1 MSIELGGG
9 LSTKKLRYVIRG
21 QRVKVVG
28 SVRPFVRGQVVTVM
42 VVRKGKVTVRKRA
55 RVRRARR
62 GRGRFVVRFVARRRG
77 LLRVVA
83 VHRATAA
90 QAAFRARSKRV
101 RAVLWSAGGGRTGL
115 RVLLLQRGLRSL
127 GYAVPV
133 TGVFDGGTAR
143 AVTAFRKVQGWGRT
157 GYASGAVYGKVFRR
171 QGRFKL
177 RHPRAGRHVE
187 FDWSRQVLVLANR
200 GRAWR
205 TYHASSGKASTP
217 TVFGT
222 LPLLQ
227 QDARHQRQGHGPLQ
241 LLHRR
246 LRDSRL
252 PVRADLSRQP
262 RLHPHPDPERA
273 RRLQLDPARDA
284 DLRLPLERIHRPPAA
299 IATQWKSLAMCLVI
313 GSRRVLLER
322 SARAPARGAA
332 RARARDRRGD
342 PHERAQG
349 PVLRGR
355 QAGDPAALRLP
366 GAGRAGGR
374 RGRGRARQR
383 RWRADHGRRSGGLRG
398 PGGRSRRQGL
408 LRQEGAQG
416 ATASSAGSRAP
427 SYSRASAAS

>member
-1 MSIELGGG
+1 MIPAAMGRRRLLLLPVIAAAIAAAPAEAQLPVPTTPAPTSAPKPKAGKMSIKLGGG

-28 SVRPFVRGQVVTVM
+28 SVRPFVSGQVVTVM

-55 RVRRARR
+55 QVRRARR

-101 RAVLWSAGGGRTGL
+101 KAVLWSAGGGRTGL

-133 TGVFDGGTAR
+133 TGGFDGGTAR
-143 AVTAFRKVQGWGRT
+143 AVTAFRKVQGWGRS

-217 TVFGT
+217 TVFGSYRFYSKT
-222 LPLLQ
+222 PGTN
-227 QDARHQRQGHGPLQ
+227 DKGMVDSNYFIGGYAIHGYPSVPTYPAS
-241 LLHRR
+241 HGCIRI
-246 LRDSRL
+246 
-252 PVRADLSRQP
+252 PIP
-262 RLHPHPDPERA
+262 N
-273 RRLQLDPARDA
+273 ARDVFNWI
-284 DLRLPLERIHRPPAA
+284 PLGMRIFVYR
-299 IATQWKSLAMCLVI
+299 
-313 GSRRVLLER
+313 
-322 SARAPARGAA
+322 
-332 RARARDRRGD
+332 
-342 PHERAQG
+342 
-349 PVLRGR
+349 
-355 QAGDPAALRLP
+355 
-366 GAGRAGGR
+366 
-374 RGRGRARQR
+374 
-383 RWRADHGRRSGGLRG
+383 
-398 PGGRSRRQGL
+398 
-408 LRQEGAQG
+408 
-416 ATASSAGSRAP
+416 
-427 SYSRASAAS
+427 

>member
-42 VVRKGKVTVRKRA
+42 VVRKGKVVRKRA
-55 RVRRARR
+55 RACRACR

-77 LLRVVA
+77 LLRVGGASGHCRPGRVP
-83 VHRATAA
+83 
-90 QAAFRARSKRV
+90 ARSKRV
-101 RAVLWSAGGGRTGL
+101 KAVLWSAGGGRTGL

-217 TVFGT
+217 TVFRSYRFYSKTPGT
-222 LPLLQ
+222 N
-227 QDARHQRQGHGPLQ
+227 DKGMVHSNYFIGGYAIHGY
-241 LLHRR
+241 
-246 LRDSRL
+246 
-252 PVRADLSRQP
+252 LSVPTYPASHGCIRIP
-262 RLHPHPDPERA
+262 IPN
-273 RRLQLDPARDA
+273 ARDVFNWI
-284 DLRLPLERIHRPPAA
+284 PLGMRIFVYR
-299 IATQWKSLAMCLVI
+299 
-313 GSRRVLLER
+313 
-322 SARAPARGAA
+322 
-332 RARARDRRGD
+332 
-342 PHERAQG
+342 
-349 PVLRGR
+349 
-355 QAGDPAALRLP
+355 
-366 GAGRAGGR
+366 
-374 RGRGRARQR
+374 
-383 RWRADHGRRSGGLRG
+383 
-398 PGGRSRRQGL
+398 
-408 LRQEGAQG
+408 
-416 ATASSAGSRAP
+416 
-427 SYSRASAAS
+427 